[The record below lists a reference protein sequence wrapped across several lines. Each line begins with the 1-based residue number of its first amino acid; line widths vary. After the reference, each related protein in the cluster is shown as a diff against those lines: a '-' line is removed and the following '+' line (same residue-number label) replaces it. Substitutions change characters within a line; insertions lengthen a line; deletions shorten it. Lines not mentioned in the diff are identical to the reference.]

1 LRRADLLRRLVRV
14 EITHPGIKLNV
25 FARIVVEQFAGLLSM
40 PFVQFTSK
48 YSYATTVAA
57 LARSMVQRNPLRAEC
72 VRRIATG
79 TGIESSPNVMRAAR
93 QDCQECSAKLISRFQ
108 ADQMDCGKTGIR
120 LAPVLQWRPAVSP
133 YMIAATSLQLRK

>member
-25 FARIVVEQFAGLLSM
+25 FARIVVEQFAGLLSI

-93 QDCQECSAKLISRFQ
+93 QGRPNGLREDRHPTRAGTSVAASGIALHDCSDESAIEE
-108 ADQMDCGKTGIR
+108 MT
-120 LAPVLQWRPAVSP
+120 P
-133 YMIAATSLQLRK
+133 